1 MYIYSLSSLEEKYT
15 WLSKV
20 ASDELRRPLV
30 IEDHEMDRIQH
41 EEQLNKEKAYMVFNL
56 FIYVVNRYAY
66 VSLQTPL
73 IETNSSFG
81 LIQ

>member
-1 MYIYSLSSLEEKYT
+1 M
-15 WLSKV
+15 
-20 ASDELRRPLV
+20 